1 MPLFFF
7 LILSFDVAYQAS
19 FFFLAIKSVRSSI
32 AFYLGNRYTV
42 TKIPYNF
49 IHDFCFM
56 WAAVV
61 YFLMLIY
68 GVSFVKGF
76 EC

>member
-1 MPLFFF
+1 MWHVKPVFFF
-7 LILSFDVAYQAS
+7 LHKNI
-19 FFFLAIKSVRSSI
+19 RSSVT
-32 AFYLGNRYTV
+32 FYFGNRYTV
-42 TKIPYNF
+42 TQIPYNF

-68 GVSFVKGF
+68 GISFVKGF
-76 EC
+76 ECSAFFPLFFQEKN